1 MGNLN
6 LYYSDEIL
14 EEYEEYKEKKYFAL
28 PIKEVFI
35 DLYIDR
41 KKLNLY
47 QEIILELYKCGC
59 GDVKNIED
67 ILKLN
72 NFHTENSNNEDR
84 ESLIKYIVKELKKLG
99 YIENDAITEAGNTI
113 LEENIDDEKLLG
125 SVFYNPFTQKYI
137 NFLLINDLYKL
148 EDNGKNLNRIKL
160 TEEKEKIEKINLGTP
175 GKPKRIE
182 IEFLKEKDSSKINL
196 TIDEFIEIISKE
208 LKILNSKLEEF
219 YFNSLDNNLAKS
231 QKQEFLKEKI
241 EDLKQIRKFK
251 EKTEEK
257 SYVLISLDL
266 EKNRVSTS
274 FEPEVSDY
282 RLREE
287 LKKEPVI
294 RNLIYHNIDNDI
306 SEGEKIKTRKNY
318 NNKEKEITK
327 DSNNQLSEI
336 PNLVKKLANLSGLKE
351 GIKNYK
357 ENIKIIYESF
367 GEVLLYLL
375 EDINLSKIK
384 NKKMELERILRN
396 CNNYSDNLIDSYLNF
411 DEKLN
416 HIKDN
421 KKLKDLICHLIIA
434 EEGKEKKKFQNY
446 LRKDLNFLKFLKD
459 LIDKRNIF
467 SHSEED
473 NIINTDEEKFE
484 YDFELEAKKNLYE
497 FIEKIFDFKFKES
510 TINFITIDEVTE
522 NQIREIS
529 NKKIN
534 NEFSD
539 VIISEVRNELL
550 ETRVYFEYYKNFKS
564 QVYKALFMK
573 KIAILLEKNMKLV
586 KKKLDKDLEIEEIKN
601 YCKRDEKLERLYLDE
616 IEDNFLKNNIEN
628 EWLNK
633 EFNKLKD
640 TSYILIKKVEGARK
654 NFSKGTLNNNAVTL
668 LALKNKNRILQE
680 LINNCLD
687 FFKLVFIVS
696 KLRGHNG
703 NFYLKNKDDNVEEI
717 EEVESFLETVY
728 EVEKKVLK
736 IIGGTENE

>member
-6 LYYSDEIL
+6 LYYSNEIL
-14 EEYEEYKEKKYFAL
+14 KGYKGKRYFAL
-28 PIKEVFI
+28 PIKEIFI

-47 QEIILELYKCGC
+47 QEIILELYKCDC
-59 GDVKNIED
+59 GNIGD
-67 ILKLN
+67 IEEVLKLN
-72 NFHTENSNNEDR
+72 SFHAENDNNKDR
-84 ESLIKYIVKELKKLG
+84 ESLIKYIVDELKKLG
-99 YIENDAITEAGNTI
+99 YIKNNAITEEGNAI
-113 LEENIDDEKLLG
+113 LEENLDDEKLLG

-137 NFLLINDLYKL
+137 NFLLIDELYKI
-148 EDNGKNLNRIKL
+148 NGNEKNLYKIEV
-160 TEEKEKIEKINLGTP
+160 TEKEEQIDFGTP
-175 GKPKRIE
+175 GSPKKIKVK
-182 IEFLKEKDSSKINL
+182 FLNERDHSKKIFD
-196 TIDEFIEIISKE
+196 IDEFIGIISRE
-208 LKILNSKLEEF
+208 LRQLNSELEEF
-219 YFNSLDNNLAKS
+219 RDNGSDNNLAKS
-231 QKQEFLKEKI
+231 QKQNFLEEKKEYLNK
-241 EDLKQIRKFK
+241 IRKFK
-251 EKTEEK
+251 EKLEK
-257 SYVLISLDL
+257 SAYVLISLDL

-274 FEPEVSDY
+274 FEPEISDY

-306 SEGEKIKTRKNY
+306 SEEEKIKIRINY
-318 NNKEKEITK
+318 NNKEEEIIK
-327 DSNNQLSEI
+327 DSNNQLSKLR
-336 PNLVKKLANLSGLKE
+336 NLVKKLANLSGLKE

-396 CNNYSDNLIDSYLNF
+396 CNNYSDKLIDSYLNF

-434 EEGKEKKKFQNY
+434 EEEKVEKKFQNY
-446 LRKDLNFLKFLKD
+446 LRKDPNFLEFLKN
-459 LIDKRNIF
+459 LIDKRNVF

-473 NIINTDEEKFE
+473 SIINTDEEKFE
-484 YDFELEAKKNLYE
+484 YDFELEAKKKLYE
-497 FIEKIFDFKFKES
+497 FIEKIFDFKFEES

-539 VIISEVRNELL
+539 VIISKVRNELL
-550 ETRVYFEYYKNFKS
+550 ETRIFFEYYKSFKS
-564 QVYKALFMK
+564 QIYKALFMNRV
-573 KIAILLEKNMKLV
+573 AVLLEANMQLV
-586 KKKLDKDLEIEEIKN
+586 RKSLDKVLEIEEIKN
-601 YCKRDEKLERLYLDE
+601 YCKRDKKLEKLYLDE
-616 IEDNFLKNNIEN
+616 IDSNFFKYNIEN
-628 EWLNK
+628 EWINK
-633 EFNKLKD
+633 EFKKIKD
-640 TSYILIKKVEGARK
+640 AYILVKKVEGARQ
-654 NFSKGTLNNNAVTL
+654 NFSIGTLNNNAVTL

-696 KLRGHNG
+696 NLRGHNG
-703 NFYLKNKDDNVEEI
+703 NFYLKNKDDDMEEI
-717 EEVESFLETVY
+717 EEVESFLKTVY

-736 IIGGTENE
+736 LIGGIENE

>member
-1 MGNLN
+1 MENLN
-6 LYYSDEIL
+6 LYYSNEIL
-14 EEYEEYKEKKYFAL
+14 KGYKGKMYFAL
-28 PIKEVFI
+28 PIKEIFI

-47 QEIILELYKCGC
+47 QEIILELYKCDC
-59 GDVKNIED
+59 GNIGD
-67 ILKLN
+67 IEEVLKLN
-72 NFHTENSNNEDR
+72 SFHAENDNNKDR
-84 ESLIKYIVKELKKLG
+84 ESLIKYIVDELKKLG
-99 YIENDAITEAGNTI
+99 YIKNNAITEEGNAI
-113 LEENIDDEKLLG
+113 LEENLDDEKLLG

-137 NFLLINDLYKL
+137 NFLLIDELYKI
-148 EDNGKNLNRIKL
+148 NGNEKNLYKIEV
-160 TEEKEKIEKINLGTP
+160 TEKEEQIDFGTP
-175 GKPKRIE
+175 GSPKKIKVK
-182 IEFLKEKDSSKINL
+182 FLNERDHSKKIFD
-196 TIDEFIEIISKE
+196 IDEFIGIISRE
-208 LKILNSKLEEF
+208 LRQLNSELEEF
-219 YFNSLDNNLAKS
+219 RDNGSDNNLAKS
-231 QKQEFLKEKI
+231 QKQNFLEEKKEYLNK
-241 EDLKQIRKFK
+241 IRKFK
-251 EKTEEK
+251 EKLEK
-257 SYVLISLDL
+257 SAYVLISLDL

-274 FEPEVSDY
+274 FEPEISDY

-306 SEGEKIKTRKNY
+306 SEEEKIKIRINY
-318 NNKEKEITK
+318 NNKEEEIIK
-327 DSNNQLSEI
+327 DSNNQLSKLR
-336 PNLVKKLANLSGLKE
+336 NLVKKLANLSGLKE

-396 CNNYSDNLIDSYLNF
+396 CNNYSDKLIDSYLNF

-434 EEGKEKKKFQNY
+434 EEEKVEKKFQNY
-446 LRKDLNFLKFLKD
+446 LRKDPNFLEFLKN
-459 LIDKRNIF
+459 LIDKRNVF

-473 NIINTDEEKFE
+473 SIINTDEEKFE
-484 YDFELEAKKNLYE
+484 YDFELEAKKKLYE
-497 FIEKIFDFKFKES
+497 FIEKIFDFKFEES

-539 VIISEVRNELL
+539 VIISKVRNELL
-550 ETRVYFEYYKNFKS
+550 ETRIFFEYYKSFKS
-564 QVYKALFMK
+564 QIYKALFMNRV
-573 KIAILLEKNMKLV
+573 AVLLEANMQLV
-586 KKKLDKDLEIEEIKN
+586 RKSLDKVLEIEEIKN
-601 YCKRDEKLERLYLDE
+601 YCKRDKKLEKLYLDE
-616 IEDNFLKNNIEN
+616 IDSNFFKYNIEN
-628 EWLNK
+628 EWINK
-633 EFNKLKD
+633 EFKKIKD
-640 TSYILIKKVEGARK
+640 AYILVKKVEGARQ
-654 NFSKGTLNNNAVTL
+654 NFSIGTLNNNAVTL

-696 KLRGHNG
+696 NLRGHNG
-703 NFYLKNKDDNVEEI
+703 NFYLKNKDDDMEEI
-717 EEVESFLETVY
+717 EEVESFLKTVY

-736 IIGGTENE
+736 LIGGIENE